1 MTSSTLQ
8 MWLQQAGQQQNK
20 KKVLSDSH
28 CARESMDNEQ
38 QARTEIQDR
47 EKSKAGERETELN
60 RTDRNENKKRW
71 WNGEAQEKITQD
83 KGRETREKYQID
95 CV

>member
-1 MTSSTLQ
+1 M
-8 MWLQQAGQQQNK
+8 G

-28 CARESMDNEQ
+28 CAIESTDNEQ
-38 QARTEIQDR
+38 QAGTKMQDR

-60 RTDRNENKKRW
+60 RRDRNEDTKRW
-71 WNGEAQEKITQD
+71 WNGEDQEEIKQD
-83 KGRETREKYQID
+83 KGWQTREKYQID